1 MSNVLGLGVPRSEH
15 VALRDPVIAYLDAAY
30 PDVHSVLYE
39 SDIEAWSTARDACIH
54 LPIAAS
60 SVPKLLAY
68 AVQLAFLL
76 RVLDRNA
83 GAKDAAHTPLGFGF
97 PWGSGLTSGRL
108 VAYSSLAMERACI
121 VQSIAAQYAQLGQ
134 AESRSDKESIRRA
147 TMHFQVRA
155 ALTQYAAGTLQ
166 TLQTLLT
173 PAEQGANAPVEL
185 APTSLTALHAL
196 MLAQA
201 QECFWQ
207 KATQDAYKDT
217 TIAKLARSA
226 ADLYEKSA
234 NAAAASPLPQAY
246 KVHARCKQLHFSA
259 AAQYRKSCDDLVH
272 KRYGDELGRLT
283 LAAAQ
288 VRAALALPLRVLP
301 SHALV
306 DDLRGLQSIVETNL
320 ARAERDNQLIYLESA
335 TSEAALPDLG
345 TAEMAKAAVP
355 EGLASPRGLIDEHA
369 LWFRGLMTYGIDV
382 AERLYSDR
390 KRHFCETVI
399 EVRLRALDAEAAAAL
414 AELHLPGM
422 LDRIESPQR
431 IPREWAT
438 YTAALQRA
446 PLAALPREI
455 DENTHV
461 AAHCADVLGELEAI
475 VFRAVPGVA
484 DDLVTQQHA
493 LQTLWRE
500 YEHTLAEA
508 GASDA
513 TVRAQWEAVR
523 ADLAVMERGG
533 AELARH
539 VLPPSYEVERVR
551 RAAAPR
557 LRALRADVERLEDGA
572 AQRRA
577 LLQRVR
583 SACDTDVLRPR
594 LEKAARERHLGELH
608 AGAEA
613 EAIDPGALDDVL
625 DAGMRKY
632 TPYEAQCDALH
643 DAQAALL
650 RQIRAHVAAVHDD
663 AALGAALRAQD
674 AAYAR
679 VRDAYTT
686 YTTLTQHVHEGHT
699 FYTRLATL
707 LDTLRA
713 DVAAWRAR
721 AVPSGGAFPGGA
733 IRFGD

>member
-1 MSNVLGLGVPRSEH
+1 MSNVLGLGAPRSEH

-30 PDVHSVLYE
+30 PDIHSALYE
-39 SDIEAWSTARDACIH
+39 PDIEAWSAARDACIH
-54 LPIAAS
+54 LPIAVS

-68 AVQLAFLL
+68 AAQLAFLL
-76 RVLDRNA
+76 RVLDSNA

-97 PWGSGLTSGRL
+97 PWGSGLTSSRL
-108 VAYSSLAMERACI
+108 VAYPSLAMERACI
-121 VQSIAAQYAQLGQ
+121 VQCIAAQYAQLGQ
-134 AESRSDKESIRRA
+134 SESRSDKESIRRA
-147 TMHFQVRA
+147 TTHFQVRD
-155 ALTQYAAGTLQ
+155 ALTQHAAGTLQ
-166 TLQTLLT
+166 LLQTLLT
-173 PAEQGANAPVEL
+173 PAEQGADAPHEL
-185 APTSLTALHAL
+185 APASLTALQTL

-226 ADLYEKSA
+226 ADLYEQSA

-246 KVHARCKQLHFSA
+246 KVHTRCKQLHFSA

-283 LAAAQ
+283 LAASQ
-288 VRAALALPLRVLP
+288 VRAALALPLRALP

-306 DDLRGLQSIVETNL
+306 DALRDLQSIVETNL

-335 TSEAALPDLG
+335 TNEAALPDLG
-345 TAEMAKAAVP
+345 TAEMAKPAPP
-355 EGLASPRGLIDEHA
+355 EGVVSPRALVDEHA

-390 KRHFCETVI
+390 KRHFCETVV
-399 EVRLRALDAEAAAAL
+399 EARLHALDTEASAAL
-414 AELHLPGM
+414 AELHLPG
-422 LDRIESPQR
+422 LLNRIESPQR

-446 PLAALPREI
+446 PLAALPRKI
-455 DENTHV
+455 DENAQV
-461 AAHCADVLGELEAI
+461 AAQCADVLAELESV

-484 DDLVTQQHA
+484 EDLVTQQHA

-500 YEHTLAEA
+500 YERTLAEA

-523 ADLAVMERGG
+523 AELAVMERGG

-557 LRALRADVERLEDGA
+557 LRTLRADVERLEDSA

-594 LEKAARERHLGELH
+594 LEAAARERHLGEVR
-608 AGAEA
+608 AGADVEA
-613 EAIDPGALDDVL
+613 VDPGALDDVL

-632 TPYEAQCDALH
+632 TPYVAQCDALR

-650 RQIRAHVAAVHDD
+650 RQIRTHVAAVHDD
-663 AALGAALRAQD
+663 AALDATLQAQD

-686 YTTLTQHVHEGHT
+686 YTTLTQHVSEGHA
-699 FYTRLATL
+699 FYARLAAL